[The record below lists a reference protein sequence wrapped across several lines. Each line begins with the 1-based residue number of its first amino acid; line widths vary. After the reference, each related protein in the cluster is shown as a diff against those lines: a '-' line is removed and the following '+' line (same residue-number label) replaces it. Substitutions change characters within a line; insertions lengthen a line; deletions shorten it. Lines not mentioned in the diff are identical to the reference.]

1 MFDLKV
7 TSATYTEAEARALLD
22 KTFESTID
30 FFRVPQGTRG
40 TVVDVEFIREVTA

>member
-1 MFDLKV
+1 MLDTL
-7 TSATYTEAEARALLD
+7 TPTTYTEDETQALLD

-40 TVVDVEFIREVTA
+40 KVVDVEFIREVTA